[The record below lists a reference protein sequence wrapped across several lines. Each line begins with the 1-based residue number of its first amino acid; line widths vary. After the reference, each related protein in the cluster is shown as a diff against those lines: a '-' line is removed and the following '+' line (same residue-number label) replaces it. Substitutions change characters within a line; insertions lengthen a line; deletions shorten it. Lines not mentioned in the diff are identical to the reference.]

1 MEIDEQ
7 HTPLGCKDSAQN
19 HISTSYPHPTLLEY
33 DKILLPLSAIAG
45 KNGDVLASLKDLLK
59 EVKEEL
65 SFKEKTR
72 QKVQTDLRRATSLS
86 KQAILLIHQK
96 RWKEAVRLIDK
107 AKKTILD
114 LSKTSEAFPEIIH
127 GGLLDAARQEYS
139 EACIFLKLSTKNEF
153 VTPKEI
159 GVPSVDYVLGLAD
172 VIGEY
177 RRLVLDALREG
188 DLKRSEHG
196 LKTMDDIYVE
206 LMALDEAYM
215 LVPGLRRKC
224 DVARRIIET
233 TRGDVTQEARK
244 DALEQSLK
252 HFEKLVQKKRVRT

>member
-1 MEIDEQ
+1 MI
-7 HTPLGCKDSAQN
+7 
-19 HISTSYPHPTLLEY
+19 
-33 DKILLPLSAIAG
+33 
-45 KNGDVLASLKDLLK
+45 SLKDLLK

-65 SFKEKTR
+65 SSKEKVRETA
-72 QKVQTDLRRATSLS
+72 QTDLRRATSLS

-96 RWKEAVRLIDK
+96 RNKEAIKLIDK

-114 LSKTSEAFPEIIH
+114 LGKASEAFPEIIH

-188 DLKRSEHG
+188 NLRKSEQG
-196 LKTMDDIYVE
+196 LKIMDDIYVE

-244 DALEQSLK
+244 NALEKSLK
-252 HFEKLVQKKRVRT
+252 HFEKLVHKKRVQT